1 LQQYFQNVAAKV
13 TKERYLEMCNA
24 LGNAP
29 IEEEIPI
36 SFEDFPQFL
45 QQILQIYFML
55 PSQLVGMEGTFVGK
69 DLSIL
74 PFLIDTYK
82 LPYKLLTVE
91 IIQMCS
97 NIQANHLYEQ
107 RKQKQKAKE
116 SQKKPNDL
124 VRVGG

>member
-1 LQQYFQNVAAKV
+1 
-13 TKERYLEMCNA
+13 MCNA

>member
-1 LQQYFQNVAAKV
+1 MQQYFQNVAAKV